1 MWGINM
7 IKDTNLK
14 LQVTIA
20 KDINETLK
28 QLAKIKN
35 ASVSKLCK
43 EYILTGMKKDLK
55 QYKDSIE

>member
-1 MWGINM
+1 M

-35 ASVSKLCK
+35 TSVSKLCK

-55 QYKDSIE
+55 QYKDLI

>member
-35 ASVSKLCK
+35 TSVSKLCK

-55 QYKDSIE
+55 QYKDLI

>member
-20 KDINETLK
+20 KNINETLK
-28 QLAKIKN
+28 QLVKIKN
-35 ASVSKLCK
+35 
-43 EYILTGMKKDLK
+43 YLK
-55 QYKDSIE
+55 QN